1 MLKAPIGDAPTLPF
15 TDAEIV
21 KIMAAIAEYPDRPSG
36 RRAQLRAFVMLL
48 RYTGLRIGDAVR
60 FSKDKLVDG
69 KVMLRTEK
77 TGQMVWVPIPE
88 FVGAEISALGDLP
101 FWSGRGQGKN
111 GVKTWERSIRLLF
124 KIAGVTG
131 HPHMFRTSFAVNL
144 LRRGASLENVATLL
158 GNTIRIAEK
167 HYAPYVQ
174 TRQMA
179 LEEVVRRTFSV
190 GV

>member
-1 MLKAPIGDAPTLPF
+1 
-15 TDAEIV
+15 
-21 KIMAAIAEYPDRPSG
+21 
-36 RRAQLRAFVMLL
+36 MLL
-48 RYTGLRIGDAVR
+48 RHTGLRIGDAVR

-69 KVMLRTEK
+69 KVMCTEK
-77 TGQMVWVPIPE
+77 TGQMVWIPIPE
-88 FVGAEISALGDLP
+88 FVEAEISSLGDRP

-111 GVKTWERSIRLLF
+111 GVKTWERSFRLLF
-124 KIAGVTG
+124 KIAGVSG

-179 LEEVVRRTFSV
+179 LEEVVRRTFLAPGNGTERV
-190 GV
+190 